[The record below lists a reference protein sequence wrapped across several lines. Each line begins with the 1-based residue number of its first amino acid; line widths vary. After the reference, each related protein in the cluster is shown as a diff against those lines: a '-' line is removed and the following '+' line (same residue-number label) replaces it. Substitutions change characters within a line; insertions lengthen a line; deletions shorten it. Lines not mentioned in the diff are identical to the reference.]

1 MKPRVF
7 VTRRV
12 YPAASAILQ
21 EHCVVDY
28 QDSHDVLDEARLSRR
43 LQHADAVVCQLTDPL
58 TAAVIQA
65 APKLR
70 GIHQIA
76 VGHDNIDVAAATAR
90 GILVTNTPGVLTEAT
105 ADLTWALLLAAARR
119 VPEAERFLRD
129 GRWQRWDVDL
139 LCGADVS
146 GRTLG
151 LVGFGRIGQAV
162 ARRALGLPVSAAAIL
177 DALRCSRSRT
187 FPPAAR
193 SAPPRPRG
201 RP

>member
-12 YPAASAILQ
+12 YPAAIAILQ

-105 ADLTWALLLAAARR
+105 ADLTWAQLLAAARR
-119 VPEAERFLRD
+119 VPEA
-129 GRWQRWDVDL
+129 
-139 LCGADVS
+139 
-146 GRTLG
+146 
-151 LVGFGRIGQAV
+151 
-162 ARRALGLPVSAAAIL
+162 
-177 DALRCSRSRT
+177 
-187 FPPAAR
+187 
-193 SAPPRPRG
+193 
-201 RP
+201 